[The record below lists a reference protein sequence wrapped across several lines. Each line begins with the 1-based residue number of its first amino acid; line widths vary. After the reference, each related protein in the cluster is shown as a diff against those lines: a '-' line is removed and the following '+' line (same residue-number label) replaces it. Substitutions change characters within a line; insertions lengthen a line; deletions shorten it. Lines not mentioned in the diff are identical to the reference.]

1 MSKYQGLLAI
11 ALAMVNAVHLLTI
24 KRLHHKFQQL
34 ALAVP
39 RDQLLRGPTLQEA
52 LDADKSVWN
61 AVLAVQIENKWP
73 FNDALNEVAYCRQEM
88 QSLLQPRI
96 RTQSRPDKRQAPDHP
111 KSPGKIAKSTK
122 GAKATPSPPHL
133 LSLIGFAAVRARAF
147 VCVTTL
153 VLARQANHADIY
165 TFVHYRMLRV
175 VFAVA
180 IMWPRITAIAPA
192 DHWR

>member
-1 MSKYQGLLAI
+1 
-11 ALAMVNAVHLLTI
+11 MVHAVHLLTI
-24 KRLHHKFQQL
+24 KRLHRKFQQL

-111 KSPGKIAKSTK
+111 KSPGKIAKSTPHWFRRRQGK
-122 GAKATPSPPHL
+122 GICMRYHTGTCKAGKSCRYLHICPLPDAQGRICGGNHVAKNHRDSPH
-133 LSLIGFAAVRARAF
+133 
-147 VCVTTL
+147 
-153 VLARQANHADIY
+153 
-165 TFVHYRMLRV
+165 
-175 VFAVA
+175 
-180 IMWPRITAIAPA
+180 
-192 DHWR
+192 